1 MAVCGDWLGV
11 TDSTAPSCWFSIV
24 SEASASA
31 STDCFSAD
39 LQTPSD
45 QLKHV
50 CAVCFLKAHAQP
62 CMRYYGKHIFS
73 NCIMKQNA
81 NMMQVCEFRNRV
93 FKPVWS
99 EKNKMSV
106 DKLQFAFGF
115 PFFHKSHFRPNQLT
129 EIISIPKFLLSL
141 NIDFKKTFSYII
153 LFSNGIVA
161 NFCLLDSTCAGIGKP
176 L

>member
-1 MAVCGDWLGV
+1 MSFQYKRFCPTSVSHQNFFQCGINFHFESSLAVNGKSDQNLYSHFIAHSQLQKAFASVACGLLMRSSIQTLRVLVAVCGDWLGV

-73 NCIMKQNA
+73 NCIMK
-81 NMMQVCEFRNRV
+81 
-93 FKPVWS
+93 
-99 EKNKMSV
+99 
-106 DKLQFAFGF
+106 
-115 PFFHKSHFRPNQLT
+115 
-129 EIISIPKFLLSL
+129 
-141 NIDFKKTFSYII
+141 
-153 LFSNGIVA
+153 
-161 NFCLLDSTCAGIGKP
+161 
-176 L
+176 